1 MAERIHSILLEHQPS
16 KKMGLIVSLGPAEIL
31 FFNCILV

>member
-1 MAERIHSILLEHQPS
+1 LEHQPS

-31 FFNCILV
+31 FFSYILA